1 MRNSVFNLVS
11 SKQKVENDIRTQRC
25 VFVIAEEGR
34 RGGGRRIGAAAELH
48 EGLRVPM
55 SSQSIQSKYLCYFME
70 NLDTQVNDVCLYE
83 CMHAY

>member
-34 RGGGRRIGAAAELH
+34 RGGGAANMGGGSVAR
-48 EGLRVPM
+48 GNAC
-55 SSQSIQSKYLCYFME
+55 SDK
-70 NLDTQVNDVCLYE
+70 
-83 CMHAY
+83 